1 MNQSIDEGSIK
12 VMHMD
17 CHASFDSLSRAHRE
31 GIDYHV
37 TVERRGSGVAIVAP
51 HGGRIERGTSEV
63 ARAIAGDDFDLYL
76 FEGAL
81 PALNFETLH
90 ITSTRFDEPRALALI
105 ADCDAVL
112 AVHGVADTG
121 ERALLGGRDRALAC
135 AIADRLYAR
144 GVLAQTSGHR
154 YAGLDPRNLCNRG
167 RQGRGVQIELSDRLR
182 GGRYEKAVI
191 DAVRAA
197 LHGRFMTRR

>member
-1 MNQSIDEGSIK
+1 
-12 VMHMD
+12 MD
-17 CHASFDSLSRAHRE
+17 CHANFDSLSRAHRE
-31 GIDYHV
+31 GVDYHV

-51 HGGRIERGTSEV
+51 HGGHIERGTSEV
-63 ARAIAGDDFDLYL
+63 ARAIASDDFDLYL

-90 ITSTRFDEPRALALI
+90 ITSTRFDEPRALGLI
-105 ADCDAVL
+105 ADCDVVL

-121 ERALLGGRDRALAC
+121 ERALIGGRDRALAC

-144 GVLAQTSGHR
+144 GVRAQTSGHR

-197 LHGRFMTRR
+197 LHGQVMTRR

>member
-1 MNQSIDEGSIK
+1 VHRDRHRSYAE
-12 VMHMD
+12 
-17 CHASFDSLSRAHRE
+17 LSSAHRE

-51 HGGRIERGTSEV
+51 HGGRIERGTSDV

-81 PALNFETLH
+81 PTMNFETLH

-121 ERALLGGRDRALAC
+121 ERALLGGRDRALVC
-135 AIADRLYAR
+135 AMADRLYAR

-197 LHGRFMTRR
+197 LHGRVMTRR